1 MKSVIKFSFGLILC
15 LQTLYSADTEART
28 IYVTPGSLWLSL
40 DSISAPSDSLIL
52 KGSAD
57 ARDLKALATHKHSI
71 EILDM
76 RALKIESYIPPF
88 KAGGENRCFE
98 ENSLPSYLFF
108 NSDLKKV
115 FLPSLLKV
123 IPEGTFASASIEE
136 IMFPPSLEQVSDF
149 AFSSCKY
156 LRSLN
161 LPSSLKIIGKGAFRN
176 CTSLQTVNFPESL
189 QSIDDEAFRNTKL
202 SNVNLPATTA
212 SGRFVFADI
221 PSLSSASTKQ
231 DISNAEGIFLNCNSL
246 KSVETLSVRKFPPL
260 FTALSPYVS
269 IESNTISSSQIGEYA
284 FAGNNAEKLI
294 FFSKPDSIAKGAF
307 AYMPFLKEID
317 VTTLKDNIPDT
328 DTLAFEG
335 NSYHNII
342 LRIDSVSEN
351 IWANTIPWRYFNI
364 CTVSTSVPVNKT
376 DSEELAVKIAGKTLY
391 ITSPTPWIRLEIF
404 NIAGLHIVSSRSASS
419 ASLQIPSKNMTTYII
434 QAFYPGDKTKNIK
447 ILM

>member
-1 MKSVIKFSFGLILC
+1 MKTGIKFLFGLIPCFL
-15 LQTLYSADTEART
+15 TLYSAYTEART
-28 IYVTPGSLWLSL
+28 VHVTPGNLALSL

-57 ARDLKALATHKHSI
+57 ARDLKALAAHKYSI

-76 RALKIESYIPPF
+76 RTLKIESYIPPF
-88 KAGGENRCFE
+88 KAGGDNRCFE

-108 NSDLKKV
+108 KTDFKKV
-115 FLPSLLKV
+115 FLPALLKV
-123 IPEGTFASASIEE
+123 IPEGAFASASIEE
-136 IMFPPSLEQVSDF
+136 IIFPPSLEKVSDF
-149 AFSSCKY
+149 AFSSCKS
-156 LRSLN
+156 LRSLS
-161 LPSSLKIIGKGAFRN
+161 LPSSLKTIGKGAFRN

-202 SNVNLPATTA
+202 RNVNLPAATA

-246 KSVETLSVRKFPPL
+246 KSVETLSVLKLPPL

-269 IESNTISSSQIGEYA
+269 IESNATSSPQIGEYA

-294 FFSKPDSIAKGAF
+294 FSSRPDSIAKGAF
-307 AYMPFLKEID
+307 AYMPFLNEID

-335 NSYHNII
+335 NSCHNII

-351 IWANTIPWRYFNI
+351 KWANTIPWRYFNI
-364 CTVSTSVPVNKT
+364 CTVSTSVPDIQT
-376 DSEELAVKIAGKTLY
+376 DSEKLAVKIAGKTLY
-391 ITSPTPWIRLEIF
+391 ITSPIPWIRLEIF
-404 NIAGLHIVSSRSASS
+404 NIAGLHIATSRSASS
-419 ASLQIPSKNMTTYII
+419 TSLQIPSKSMTSYII
-434 QAFYPGDKTKNIK
+434 QAFYPGNKTKTIK